1 MNIKLGNS
9 KETWDGLKSLKD
21 KRTVDALL
29 HEVYLSSIRGGI
41 IEYLEINSVNL
52 CDLTDALVDVSL
64 LLMEYTENDMTTA
77 DEEEELTKFAN
88 ELYISLLDKYFKKG
102 EQRNGESKR
111 RSNTNCRRDTSGNG
125 RRRTKESDDE

>member
-1 MNIKLGNS
+1 MNIKLGNA

-21 KRTVDALL
+21 KRTVDAFL

-41 IEYLEINSVNL
+41 IEYLEINSVDL
-52 CDLTDALVDVSL
+52 CDLTDAWADVSL

-111 RSNTNCRRDTSGNG
+111 RSNPNCRRDTSGNG
-125 RRRTKESDDE
+125 RRRTEESDDE